1 MKLKE
6 WYDYKLTD
14 EQKRLLDDIIDVYDL
29 NQYIKNETD
38 NLEESFWFKKIA
50 IFKGRYNAGC
60 YVDYEAVGNFF
71 KSITEETEFDI
82 NDYDPEDEN
91 VIYIR
96 PTGKFK
102 TRLIDVMHDAPVQ
115 IMKGSEFFTKATY
128 NDRCYDNFCNLV
140 DYLER
145 IGYFDTNVRLDAS
158 LKEGRYSDIQKRI
171 AEETERLKELKA
183 KASQLPEGDEL
194 YDLLDTIAD
203 LEQSIGEME
212 GELAEIRYID
222 NGSASD
228 YSGYESLEETKD
240 CEVKE
245 FDSSEEAK
253 KYFDEHSKEFPDGTV
268 MYDNKIYFP
277 KEKVNEDIEKHDTL
291 NPVLFDG
298 EELKPE
304 IKEAIQK
311 IVDEFLNELSED
323 EIGFLLKDIVLLGSN
338 ASYNYNKDSD
348 LDVHLIVD
356 SNQLQCPKELQDKL
370 YSAYRSIFNKN
381 YDINIKGIP
390 VEIFVEL
397 DEPRAKSNGIYSL
410 NNGWL
415 KKPEA
420 QAIPEIDKEAFD
432 KLFKEWEDKYKALV
446 GEKDA

>member
-29 NQYIKNETD
+29 NQYIKDETD

-71 KSITEETEFDI
+71 KSIAEEIEFDV

-115 IMKGSEFFTKATY
+115 TMKGSEFFTKATY

-183 KASQLPEGDEL
+183 KASELPEGDEL
-194 YDLLDTIAD
+194 YDLLDTIAE

-228 YSGYESLEETKD
+228 YSGYESLD
-240 CEVKE
+240 
-245 FDSSEEAK
+245 
-253 KYFDEHSKEFPDGTV
+253 
-268 MYDNKIYFP
+268 
-277 KEKVNEDIEKHDTL
+277 EDIEKHDIL